1 MEKYIQIKKLS
12 EVAENETICAFYP
25 HPVKNVLGKRNE
37 ERMIKAEKDAKEG
50 KCKLYVW
57 RSVAERS
64 PQYGQARI
72 QEEIEM
78 RKCNWNDRG
87 IQKFGYFHQFG
98 LNCASDAEGCGVQW
112 TEAIVEDKYGNIN
125 NVPPSSIQFV
135 PNDFIN
141 KDYEE
146 HKENFGF

>member
-1 MEKYIQIKKLS
+1 MRKSELTREKQRLLWEEFICYI
-12 EVAENETICAFYP
+12 VMN
-25 HPVKNVLGKRNE
+25 
-37 ERMIKAEKDAKEG
+37 MI
-50 KCKLYVW
+50 
-57 RSVAERS
+57 
-64 PQYGQARI
+64 RI

-87 IQKFGYFHQFG
+87 IQKFGYFHQFS